1 MKFIIVG
8 LGNFGASLSIKLT
21 HLGHEVIG
29 VDNKMEKVNMLKD
42 EITHTICID
51 CTDPNAVTNLPL
63 KETDI
68 VIIGIGEDEG
78 ASIMATAVMKQN
90 NVKRIISRAVTPLQS
105 TVLEAMG
112 IQEILHPE
120 EEAADRL
127 AKRLNIKGVLDSFE
141 LAGEFNIVEAK
152 VPPHY
157 AGMTLQEAGIV
168 KNYNVVVLT
177 TMKEREAKNIL
188 GVTKNVTEVNGVA
201 NSNTVLEK
209 DDIMVL
215 YGKITDI
222 RRLLKQ
228 D

>member
-21 HLGHEVIG
+21 RLGHEVIG
-29 VDNKMEKVNMLKD
+29 VDNKMEKINMLK
-42 EITHTICID
+42 EQITHTICVD
-51 CTDPNAVTNLPL
+51 CTDPQAVTNLPL

-68 VIIGIGEDEG
+68 VIIGIGENEG

-90 NVKRIISRAVTPLQS
+90 KVKRIISRAVTPLQS

-112 IQEILHPE
+112 IQEIIHPE

-141 LAGEFNIVEAK
+141 LSGEFNIVEAK
-152 VPPHY
+152 VPDHY
-157 AGMTLQEAGIV
+157 AGKTLQEAGIV
-168 KNYNVVVLT
+168 KNFNVVVLT
-177 TMKEREAKNIL
+177 TMKERESRNIL
-188 GVTKNVTEVNGVA
+188 GVTKNVTEVKGVA
-201 NSNTVLEK
+201 NSNTVLQE
-209 DDIMVL
+209 DEIMVL
-215 YGKITDI
+215 FGKITDI
-222 RRLLKQ
+222 KRLLKE